1 MFPVWQKMPQVW
13 QFRQY
18 SGRRRRVGQVWSEP
32 EQEVTRL
39 MGTGMT
45 SRRGAIAAALGVVW
59 IVWGSTYVALR
70 VGIRALP
77 PLTMAGARFG
87 IAGLLLFGWCGW
99 QRRRHPEAGW
109 RPAGWREWRASA
121 VLGLLLP
128 AAGTGGATWAEQKLP
143 GGAAGLLLGLAG
155 VAILVNPLSGGAP
168 DLLAAAV
175 ALGGA
180 LCWGSG
186 SAYARRAPHPDQPL
200 LGSSMQL
207 ICAGVALC
215 AAGAAGGELGRIQP
229 GALASESALAL
240 AYLIA
245 FGSLVAYSSYEWLV
259 RHAPSVLTGTYAF
272 VNPVVAVLLGW
283 WLLGEHVGGRTLLAA
298 AVIVAGVALMVL
310 PARQPRD
317 ATARQPGPAA
327 WPARLSRLPGYRS
340 RSRSARSAGARCR
353 TRCSAG
359 RSA

>member
-1 MFPVWQKMPQVW
+1 
-13 QFRQY
+13 
-18 SGRRRRVGQVWSEP
+18 
-32 EQEVTRL
+32 

-45 SRRGAIAAALGVVW
+45 GRRGAIAVALGVVW

-87 IAGLLLFGWCGW
+87 IAGLVLFGWCGW
-99 QRRRHPEAGW
+99 ERRRHPEARW

-143 GGAAGLLLGLAG
+143 AGTAALLLASIPVWLILASRVAGLERIRPRGAAGLLLGLAG

-207 ICAGVALC
+207 ICAGMALC
-215 AAGAAGGELGRIQP
+215 AAGAAGGELGRIQA

-240 AYLIA
+240 AYLIV

-259 RHAPSVLTGTYAF
+259 RHASSVLTGTYAF

-283 WLLGEHVGGRTLLAA
+283 WLLGEHVSGRTLLAA

-340 RSRSARSAGARCR
+340 RSRSARSAGARR
-353 TRCSAG
+353 RIRCSAG